1 MKVYVK
7 YGAYRMMILASKYA
21 SPYEIAGL
29 LYGTIDGKIMVEEA
43 DVFRI
48 QSVTASSVEIS
59 PKEFA
64 EHVARLDREHVKKAI
79 GFWHSHG
86 GMSAFHSATD
96 VETSRLLVKQINP
109 LITLTTN
116 RDGEIK
122 AIIYAMIPR
131 LNEVLKIDADVEIDM
146 GDDSEL
152 KNMIDRMKKRVESR
166 QKKKNNMPWPAYD
179 YIYNGYGYSWSDGD

>member
-7 YGAYRMMILASKYA
+7 YEAYRTMILASKYA

-29 LYGTIDGKIMVEEA
+29 LYGTIDGRIIVEEA

-59 PKEFA
+59 SKEFA
-64 EHVARLDREHVKKAI
+64 EHVARLDREHVKKVI

-122 AIIYAMIPR
+122 AIIYVMIPR
-131 LNEVLKIDADVEIDM
+131 ISETLKIDAEVEIDM

-152 KNMIDRMKKRVESR
+152 KNMIDRMKKRAESR
-166 QKKKNNMPWPAYD
+166 RKKGNNMPWPAYD
-179 YIYNGYGYSWSDGD
+179 YIYSGYGYSWSDGD